1 MTPGG
6 VGPGRL
12 VRPYA
17 LTGGRT
23 RSVGEDLP
31 FETLVVAT
39 SHGLDAAPELSWEQ
53 RAIAE
58 MCARP
63 VSVAEIAAHLQVPLV
78 TARVLVG
85 DMCAAGTVD
94 VHRPEPKGERPDLVL
109 LERVLDGLKALS

>member
-1 MTPGG
+1 MTTGG

-31 FETLVVAT
+31 FEALVVVTPVGTARAGDLT
-39 SHGLDAAPELSWEQ
+39 WEQ
-53 RAIAE
+53 RAIVR
-58 MCARP
+58 MCTRP
-63 VSVAEIAAHLQVPLV
+63 LSVAEVAAHLEVPLV
-78 TARVLVG
+78 TARVLIG
-85 DMCAAGTVD
+85 DLCADGLVD
-94 VHRPEPKGERPDLVL
+94 VHCPEPRGERADLLL